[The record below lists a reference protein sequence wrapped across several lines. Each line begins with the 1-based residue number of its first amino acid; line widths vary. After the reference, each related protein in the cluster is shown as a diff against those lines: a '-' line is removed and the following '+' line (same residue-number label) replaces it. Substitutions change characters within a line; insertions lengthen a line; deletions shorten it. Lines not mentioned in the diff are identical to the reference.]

1 MSRKARVAPAFN
13 RQGNNAHD
21 HAVPDQTELR
31 RTVSRRRAYVPDIG
45 RFGALC
51 EANFGR
57 LKQLRKLAKESSAI
71 AEFELRNASAY
82 FGRVCITQVQQSR
95 YTETL
100 LLEQVHNAGRWLN
113 NPRMTVRV
121 YHDAMLAEVI
131 SCFRHRRIEAI
142 NDYPNRFMH
151 HPDEKAQTNA
161 FLADW
166 LAFCLRFGH
175 VSAHD
180 LSWPVTPE

>member
-1 MSRKARVAPAFN
+1 MNRKARVAPAVS
-13 RQGNNAHD
+13 RQGDDAQD
-21 HAVPDQTELR
+21 QAVPR

-51 EANFGR
+51 DANFGR
-57 LKQLRKLAKESSAI
+57 LQQLRKLATDQSPI
-71 AEFELRNASAY
+71 AEFELREGTAY
-82 FGRVCITQVQQSR
+82 FGRVRIEQVQQSR
-95 YTETL
+95 FTETL
-100 LLEQVHNAGRWLN
+100 FLEQVHNAGRWLN

-121 YHDAMLAEVI
+121 YHDASLAEVI
-131 SCFRHRRIEAI
+131 SCFRYRRIEAV

-151 HPDEKAQTNA
+151 HPDEKTQVNA

-175 VSAHD
+175 VPAHD
-180 LSWPVTPE
+180 LSWPVSPE